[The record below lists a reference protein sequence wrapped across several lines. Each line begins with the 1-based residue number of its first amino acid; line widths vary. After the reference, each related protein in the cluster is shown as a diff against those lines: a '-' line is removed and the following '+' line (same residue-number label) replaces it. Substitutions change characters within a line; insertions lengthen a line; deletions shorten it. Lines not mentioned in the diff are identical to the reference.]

1 MARKTKSN
9 AVVVNS
15 DPFTPKFISES
26 ARDLRNRGTNSFQ
39 NPLSGLSGEIENINK
54 GVSPFSRDN
63 SGTLSAQQA
72 ILLCQK
78 AYWNVAIF
86 RNTIDIQTEFANSK
100 LHFRGKNKI
109 SVKFYE
115 EWYKK
120 INGWSLSER
129 FFREWFRSGNVFIY
143 KFLYNVTTPEINK
156 MSRAQAQKK
165 IPLRYT
171 ILNPADMR
179 AEGSATFVNF
189 NYYKLLNSYELAR
202 LRTPKTEDEKRF
214 MDSLPVNI
222 REQIKRGELPE
233 IPIDTEYLTAIFCGK
248 QDYEA
253 LSVPM
258 YYPVLFDIDLKLEF
272 KKMEKVI
279 ARTADYMILLITAG
293 DKDRDPNTNSR
304 ILAALQDLF
313 EMESVGRVLVSD
325 YSTKAEFILPDL
337 NKILGPDKYQVVNQ
351 DIANGLMN
359 IFWGDDKYANSMV
372 KIKVFLE
379 RLNSARQAFLNN
391 FLIPEME
398 MIANEL
404 GFTEIPEPVF
414 DQVDLKE
421 EIEYMKV
428 YTRLA
433 EIGMLTPEELFE
445 TLETHTLPLPE
456 NSIEAHN
463 KFKEL
468 KDKGLYEPI
477 IGGQKKEGATGQPAG
492 RPAGTKAPQ
501 TTKKVSPI
509 GASKFSLQKISENIR
524 LINDLSEAV
533 ELNYRKMNSIKRLS
547 SKQKDLCW
555 HVTESIIASKN
566 VNDWQSDIPDW
577 IKNPTIVPNEETL
590 EIATEH
596 NVSIFL
602 AGLLKE
608 SKI

>member
-1 MARKTKSN
+1 MARKPKADT
-9 AVVVNS
+9 VVVNS

-26 ARDLRNRGTNSFQ
+26 ARDLRNRGTNTFQ
-39 NPLSGLSGEIENINK
+39 SPLSGLSGEIENINK

-63 SGTLSAQQA
+63 TGTLSAQQA
-72 ILLCQK
+72 IVLCQK

-100 LHFRGKNKI
+100 LSFRGKNKRSI
-109 SVKFYE
+109 KFFN

-143 KFLYNVTTPEINK
+143 KFLYNITNPEVNK
-156 MSRAQAQKK
+156 MSRAEVAKK

-179 AEGSATFVNF
+179 AEGSATFINF
-189 NYYKLLNSYELAR
+189 NYYKMLNSYELAR
-202 LRTPKTEDEKRF
+202 LKVPKTEDEKRF
-214 MDSLPVNI
+214 MESLPISV
-222 REQIKRGELPE
+222 RDQIKRGELPE
-233 IPIDTEYLTAIFCGK
+233 IPIDTEYLTAVFCGK

-293 DKDRDPNTNSR
+293 DKDRDANTNSR

-325 YSTKAEFILPDL
+325 YSTKAEFVLPDL
-337 NKILGPDKYQVVNQ
+337 NKILGPEKYQVVNQ

-359 IFWGDDKYANSMV
+359 IFWGDEKYANSMI

-379 RLNSARQAFLNN
+379 RLSSARQAFLNN

-414 DQVDLKE
+414 DEVDLKE

-433 EIGMLTPEELFE
+433 EIGMLTPEELFQSF
-445 TLETHTLPLPE
+445 ETHSLPLSE
-456 NSIEAHN
+456 NSIEAQN

-477 IGGQKKEGATGQPAG
+477 IGGQKKDALGQPAG

-509 GASKFSLQKISENIR
+509 GASKFSLQKISDNIK
-524 LINDLSEAV
+524 LVNDLSEAV
-533 ELNYRKMNSIKRLS
+533 ESKYREINKIKRLS

-555 HVTESIIASKN
+555 SVTESIISSKN
-566 VNDWQSDIPDW
+566 SNEWQESIASFIENPIVSPD
-577 IKNPTIVPNEETL
+577 EQTL
-590 EIATEH
+590 NIAAEH
-596 NVSIFL
+596 NISLFL
-602 AGLLKE
+602 AGLLKQSE
-608 SKI
+608 I

>member
-1 MARKTKSN
+1 MARKPKAD

-26 ARDLRNRGTNSFQ
+26 ARDLRNRGTSTFQ
-39 NPLSGLSGEIENINK
+39 SPLSGLSGEIENINK

-72 ILLCQK
+72 IVLCQK

-100 LHFRGKNKI
+100 LSFRGKNKRSI
-109 SVKFYE
+109 KFFN

-143 KFLYNVTTPEINK
+143 KFLYNITNTEVNK
-156 MSRAQAQKK
+156 MSRAEVAKK

-189 NYYKLLNSYELAR
+189 NYYKMLNSYELAR
-202 LRTPKTEDEKRF
+202 LKVPKTEDEKRF
-214 MDSLPVNI
+214 MDSLPVKI
-222 REQIKRGELPE
+222 RDEIKRGQLPE
-233 IPIDTEYLTAIFCGK
+233 IPIDTEYLTAVFCGK

-293 DKDRDPNTNSR
+293 DKDRDANTNSR

-325 YSTKAEFILPDL
+325 YSTKAEFVLPDL
-337 NKILGPDKYQVVNQ
+337 NKILGPEKYQVVNQ

-359 IFWGDDKYANSMV
+359 IFWGDEKYANSMI

-379 RLNSARQAFLNN
+379 RLSSARQAFLNN

-398 MIANEL
+398 MIASEL

-414 DQVDLKE
+414 DEVDLKE

-433 EIGMLTPEELFE
+433 EIGMLTPEELFQSF
-445 TLETHTLPLPE
+445 ETHSLPLSE
-456 NSIEAHN
+456 NSIEAQN

-477 IGGQKKEGATGQPAG
+477 IGGQKKDALGQPAG

-509 GASKFSLQKISENIR
+509 GASKFSLQKISDNIK
-524 LINDLSEAV
+524 LVNDLSEAV
-533 ELNYRKMNSIKRLS
+533 ESKYRELNKIKRLS

-555 HVTESIIASKN
+555 SVTESIISSKN
-566 VNDWQSDIPDW
+566 SNEWQES
-577 IKNPTIVPNEETL
+577 
-590 EIATEH
+590 IATFIENPIVSPDEQTLNIAAEH
-596 NVSIFL
+596 NISLFL
-602 AGLLKE
+602 AGLLKQSE
-608 SKI
+608 I

>member
-1 MARKTKSN
+1 MARKPKAD

-26 ARDLRNRGTNSFQ
+26 ARDLRNRGTSTFQ
-39 NPLSGLSGEIENINK
+39 SPLSGLSGEIENINK

-72 ILLCQK
+72 IVLCHK

-100 LHFRGKNKI
+100 LSFRGKNKRSI
-109 SVKFYE
+109 KFFN

-143 KFLYNVTTPEINK
+143 KFLYNITNTEVNK
-156 MSRAQAQKK
+156 MSRAEVAKK

-189 NYYKLLNSYELAR
+189 NYYKMLNSYELAR
-202 LRTPKTEDEKRF
+202 LKVPKTEDEKRF
-214 MDSLPVNI
+214 MESLPVKI
-222 REQIKRGELPE
+222 RDEIKRGQLPE
-233 IPIDTEYLTAIFCGK
+233 IPIDTEYLTAVFCGK

-293 DKDRDPNTNSR
+293 DKDRDANTNSR

-325 YSTKAEFILPDL
+325 YSTKAEFVLPDL
-337 NKILGPDKYQVVNQ
+337 NKILGPEKYQVVNQ

-359 IFWGDDKYANSMV
+359 IFWGDEKYANSMI

-379 RLNSARQAFLNN
+379 RLSSARQAFLNN

-398 MIANEL
+398 MIASEL

-414 DQVDLKE
+414 DEVDLKE

-433 EIGMLTPEELFE
+433 EIGMLTPEELFDAF
-445 TLETHTLPLPE
+445 ETHSLPLSE
-456 NSIEAHN
+456 NSVEAQN

-468 KDKGLYEPI
+468 RDKGLYEPI
-477 IGGQKKEGATGQPAG
+477 IGGQKKDALGQPAG

-509 GASKFSLQKISENIR
+509 GASKFSLQKISDNIK
-524 LINDLSEAV
+524 LVNDLSEAV
-533 ELNYRKMNSIKRLS
+533 ESKYRELNKIKRLS

-555 HVTESIIASKN
+555 SVTESIISSKN
-566 VNDWQSDIPDW
+566 SNEWQES
-577 IKNPTIVPNEETL
+577 
-590 EIATEH
+590 IATFIENPIVSPDEQTLNIAAEH
-596 NVSIFL
+596 NISLFL
-602 AGLLKE
+602 AGLLKQSE
-608 SKI
+608 I

>member
-1 MARKTKSN
+1 MARKPKADT
-9 AVVVNS
+9 VVVNS

-26 ARDLRNRGTNSFQ
+26 ARDLRNRGTNTFQ
-39 NPLSGLSGEIENINK
+39 SPLSGLSGEIENINK

-63 SGTLSAQQA
+63 TGTLSAQQA
-72 ILLCQK
+72 IVLCQK

-100 LHFRGKNKI
+100 LSFRGKNKRSI
-109 SVKFYE
+109 KFFN

-143 KFLYNVTTPEINK
+143 KFLYNITNPEVNK
-156 MSRAQAQKK
+156 MSRAEVAKK

-179 AEGSATFVNF
+179 AEGSATFINF
-189 NYYKLLNSYELAR
+189 NYYKMLNSYELAR
-202 LRTPKTEDEKRF
+202 LKVPKTEDEKRF
-214 MDSLPVNI
+214 MESLPVSV

-233 IPIDTEYLTAIFCGK
+233 IPIDTEYLTAVFCGK

-293 DKDRDPNTNSR
+293 DKDRDANTNSR
-304 ILAALQDLF
+304 ILSALQDLF

-325 YSTKAEFILPDL
+325 YSTKAEFVLPDL

-359 IFWGDDKYANSMV
+359 IFWGDEKYANSMT

-379 RLNSARQAFLNN
+379 RLSSARQAFLNN

-398 MIANEL
+398 MIASEL

-414 DQVDLKE
+414 DEVDLKE

-445 TLETHTLPLPE
+445 TFETHSLPLSE
-456 NSIEAHN
+456 NSIEAQN

-468 KDKGLYEPI
+468 KEKGLYEPI
-477 IGGQKKEGATGQPAG
+477 IGGQKKDALGQPAG

-509 GASKFSLQKISENIR
+509 GASKFSLQKISDNIK
-524 LINDLSEAV
+524 LVNDLSEAV
-533 ELNYRKMNSIKRLS
+533 ESKYREINKIKRLS

-555 HVTESIIASKN
+555 SVTESIISSKN
-566 VNDWQSDIPDW
+566 FNEWQES
-577 IKNPTIVPNEETL
+577 
-590 EIATEH
+590 IATFIENPIVTPDEQTLNIAAEH
-596 NVSIFL
+596 NISLFL
-602 AGLLKE
+602 AGLLKQSE
-608 SKI
+608 I

>member
-1 MARKTKSN
+1 MARKPKADT
-9 AVVVNS
+9 VVVNS

-26 ARDLRNRGTNSFQ
+26 ARDLRNRGTNTFQ
-39 NPLSGLSGEIENINK
+39 SPLSGLSGEIENINK

-63 SGTLSAQQA
+63 TGTLSAQQA
-72 ILLCQK
+72 IVLCQK

-100 LHFRGKNKI
+100 LSFRGKNKRSI
-109 SVKFYE
+109 KFFN

-129 FFREWFRSGNVFIY
+129 FFREWFRSGNVFVY
-143 KFLYNVTTPEINK
+143 KFLYNVTNTEVNK
-156 MSRAQAQKK
+156 MSRAEVSKK

-189 NYYKLLNSYELAR
+189 NYYKMLNSYELAR
-202 LRTPKTEDEKRF
+202 LKVPKTEDEKRF
-214 MDSLPVNI
+214 MESLPVSV

-233 IPIDTEYLTAIFCGK
+233 IPINTEYLTAVFCGK

-293 DKDRDPNTNSR
+293 DKDRDANTNSR
-304 ILAALQDLF
+304 ILLALQDLF

-325 YSTKAEFILPDL
+325 YSTKADFVLPDL
-337 NKILGPDKYQVVNQ
+337 NKILGPEKYQVVNQ

-359 IFWGDDKYANSMV
+359 IFWGDEKYANSMT

-379 RLNSARQAFLNN
+379 RLSSARQAFLNN

-414 DQVDLKE
+414 DEVDLKE

-445 TLETHTLPLPE
+445 TFETHSLPLSD
-456 NSIEAHN
+456 NSIEAQK
-463 KFKEL
+463 KFKDL
-468 KDKGLYEPI
+468 KSEGLYEPI
-477 IGGQKKEGATGQPAG
+477 IGGQKKDGLGQPAG

-509 GASKFSLQKISENIR
+509 GASKFSLQKISENIK
-524 LINDLSEAV
+524 LVNDLSEAV
-533 ELNYRKMNSIKRLS
+533 ESKYREINKIKRLS

-555 HVTESIIASKN
+555 SVTESIISSKN
-566 VNDWQSDIPDW
+566 SNEWEESIASFIENPIVNPDE
-577 IKNPTIVPNEETL
+577 KTL
-590 EIATEH
+590 NIAAEH
-596 NVSIFL
+596 NISLFL
-602 AGLLKE
+602 AGLLKQSE
-608 SKI
+608 I

>member
-1 MARKTKSN
+1 MARKPKAD

-26 ARDLRNRGTNSFQ
+26 ARDLRNRGTSTFQ
-39 NPLSGLSGEIENINK
+39 SPLSGLSGEIENINK

-72 ILLCQK
+72 IVLCQK

-100 LHFRGKNKI
+100 LSFRGKNKRSI
-109 SVKFYE
+109 KFFN

-143 KFLYNVTTPEINK
+143 KFLYNITNTEVNK
-156 MSRAQAQKK
+156 MSRAEVAKK

-189 NYYKLLNSYELAR
+189 NYYKMLNSYELAR
-202 LRTPKTEDEKRF
+202 LKVPKTEDEKRF
-214 MDSLPVNI
+214 MESLPVKI
-222 REQIKRGELPE
+222 RDEIKRGQLPE
-233 IPIDTEYLTAIFCGK
+233 IPIDTEYLTAVFCGK

-293 DKDRDPNTNSR
+293 DKDRDANTNSR

-325 YSTKAEFILPDL
+325 YSTKAEFVLPDL
-337 NKILGPDKYQVVNQ
+337 NKILGPEKYQVVNQ

-359 IFWGDDKYANSMV
+359 IFWGDEKYANSMI

-379 RLNSARQAFLNN
+379 RLSSARQAFLNN

-398 MIANEL
+398 MIASEL

-414 DQVDLKE
+414 DEVDLKE

-433 EIGMLTPEELFE
+433 EIGMLTPEELFDAF
-445 TLETHTLPLPE
+445 ETHSLPLSE
-456 NSIEAHN
+456 NSVEAQN

-468 KDKGLYEPI
+468 RDKGLYEPI
-477 IGGQKKEGATGQPAG
+477 IGGQKKDALGQPAG

-509 GASKFSLQKISENIR
+509 GASKFSLQKISDNIK
-524 LINDLSEAV
+524 LVNDLSEAV
-533 ELNYRKMNSIKRLS
+533 ESKYRELNKIKRLS

-555 HVTESIIASKN
+555 SVTESIISSKN
-566 VNDWQSDIPDW
+566 SNEWQES
-577 IKNPTIVPNEETL
+577 
-590 EIATEH
+590 IATFIENPIVSPDEQTLNIAAEH
-596 NVSIFL
+596 NISLFL
-602 AGLLKE
+602 AGLLKQSE
-608 SKI
+608 I

>member
-1 MARKTKSN
+1 MARKPKAD

-26 ARDLRNRGTNSFQ
+26 ARDLRNRGTSTFQ
-39 NPLSGLSGEIENINK
+39 SPLSGLSGEIENINK

-72 ILLCQK
+72 IVLCQK

-100 LHFRGKNKI
+100 LSFRGKNKRSI
-109 SVKFYE
+109 KFFN

-143 KFLYNVTTPEINK
+143 KFLYNITNIEVNK
-156 MSRAQAQKK
+156 MSRAEVAKK

-189 NYYKLLNSYELAR
+189 NYYKMLNSYELAR
-202 LRTPKTEDEKRF
+202 LKVPKTEDEKRF
-214 MDSLPVNI
+214 MESLPVKI
-222 REQIKRGELPE
+222 RDEIKRGQLPE
-233 IPIDTEYLTAIFCGK
+233 IPIDTEYLTAVFCGK

-293 DKDRDPNTNSR
+293 DKDRDANTNSR

-325 YSTKAEFILPDL
+325 YSTKAEFVLPDL
-337 NKILGPDKYQVVNQ
+337 NKILGPEKYQVVNQ

-359 IFWGDDKYANSMV
+359 IFWGDEKYANSMI

-379 RLNSARQAFLNN
+379 RLSSARQAFLNN

-398 MIANEL
+398 MIASEL

-414 DQVDLKE
+414 DEVDLKE

-433 EIGMLTPEELFE
+433 EIGMLTPEELFDAF
-445 TLETHTLPLPE
+445 ETHSLPLSE
-456 NSIEAHN
+456 NSVEAQN

-468 KDKGLYEPI
+468 RDKGLYEPI
-477 IGGQKKEGATGQPAG
+477 IGGQKKEGAGQPVG

-509 GASKFSLQKISENIR
+509 GASKFSLQKISDNIK
-524 LINDLSEAV
+524 LVNDLSEAV
-533 ELNYRKMNSIKRLS
+533 ESKYRELNKIKRLS

-555 HVTESIIASKN
+555 SVTESIISSKN
-566 VNDWQSDIPDW
+566 SNEWQES
-577 IKNPTIVPNEETL
+577 
-590 EIATEH
+590 IATFIENPIVNPDEKTLNIAAEH
-596 NVSIFL
+596 NVSLFL
-602 AGLLKE
+602 AGLLKQSE
-608 SKI
+608 I

>member
-1 MARKTKSN
+1 MARKPKADS
-9 AVVVNS
+9 VVVNS

-63 SGTLSAQQA
+63 TGTLSAQQA
-72 ILLCQK
+72 IVLCQK

-100 LHFRGKNKI
+100 LSFRGKNKRSI
-109 SVKFYE
+109 KFFN

-143 KFLYNVTTPEINK
+143 KFLYNITNIEVNK
-156 MSRAQAQKK
+156 MSRAEVTKK

-189 NYYKLLNSYELAR
+189 NYYKMLNSYELAR
-202 LRTPKTEDEKRF
+202 LKVPKTEDEKRF
-214 MDSLPVNI
+214 MDSLPVKI
-222 REQIKRGELPE
+222 RDEIKRGQLPE
-233 IPIDTEYLTAIFCGK
+233 IPIDTEYLTAVFCGK

-293 DKDRDPNTNSR
+293 DKDRDANTNSR
-304 ILAALQDLF
+304 ILSALQDLF

-325 YSTKAEFILPDL
+325 YSTKAEFVLPDL
-337 NKILGPDKYQVVNQ
+337 NKILGPEKYQVVNQ

-359 IFWGDDKYANSMV
+359 IFWGDEKYANSMI

-379 RLNSARQAFLNN
+379 RLSSARQAFLNN

-414 DQVDLKE
+414 DEVDLKE

-433 EIGMLTPEELFE
+433 EIGMLTPEELFDAF
-445 TLETHTLPLPE
+445 ETHSLPLSE
-456 NSIEAHN
+456 NSVEAQN

-477 IGGQKKEGATGQPAG
+477 IGGQKKEGLGQSVG

-509 GASKFSLQKISENIR
+509 GASKFSLQKISDNIK
-524 LINDLSEAV
+524 LVNDLSEAV
-533 ELNYRKMNSIKRLS
+533 ESKYREINSIKRLS

-555 HVTESIIASKN
+555 SVTESIISSKN
-566 VNDWQSDIPDW
+566 SNEWQES
-577 IKNPTIVPNEETL
+577 
-590 EIATEH
+590 IATFIENPIVSPDEKTLNIAAEH
-596 NVSIFL
+596 NISLFL
-602 AGLLKE
+602 AGLLKHSE
-608 SKI
+608 I

>member
-1 MARKTKSN
+1 
-9 AVVVNS
+9 
-15 DPFTPKFISES
+15 
-26 ARDLRNRGTNSFQ
+26 
-39 NPLSGLSGEIENINK
+39 
-54 GVSPFSRDN
+54 VSPFSRDN
-63 SGTLSAQQA
+63 TGTLSAQQA
-72 ILLCQK
+72 IVLCQK

-100 LHFRGKNKI
+100 LSFRGKNKRSI
-109 SVKFYE
+109 KFFN

-143 KFLYNVTTPEINK
+143 KFLYNITNIEVNK
-156 MSRAQAQKK
+156 MSRAEVAKK

-189 NYYKLLNSYELAR
+189 NYYKMLNSYELAR
-202 LRTPKTEDEKRF
+202 LKVPKTEDEKRF
-214 MDSLPVNI
+214 MDSLPVKI
-222 REQIKRGELPE
+222 RDEIKRGQLPE
-233 IPIDTEYLTAIFCGK
+233 IPIDTEYLTAVFCGK

-293 DKDRDPNTNSR
+293 DKDRDANTNSR
-304 ILAALQDLF
+304 ILSALQDLF

-325 YSTKAEFILPDL
+325 YSTKAEFVLPDL
-337 NKILGPDKYQVVNQ
+337 NKILGPEKYQVVNQ

-359 IFWGDDKYANSMV
+359 IFWGDEKYANSMI

-379 RLNSARQAFLNN
+379 RLSSARQAFLNN

-414 DQVDLKE
+414 DEVDLKE

-433 EIGMLTPEELFE
+433 EIGMLTPEELFDAF
-445 TLETHTLPLPE
+445 ETHSLPLSE
-456 NSIEAHN
+456 NSVEAQN

-468 KDKGLYEPI
+468 RDKGLYEPI
-477 IGGQKKEGATGQPAG
+477 IGGQKKEGLGQSVG

-509 GASKFSLQKISENIR
+509 GASKFSLQKISDNIK
-524 LINDLSEAV
+524 LVNDLSEAV
-533 ELNYRKMNSIKRLS
+533 ESKYREINSIKRLS

-555 HVTESIIASKN
+555 SVTESIISSKN
-566 VNDWQSDIPDW
+566 SNEWQES
-577 IKNPTIVPNEETL
+577 
-590 EIATEH
+590 IATFIENPIVNPDEKTLNIAAEH
-596 NVSIFL
+596 NISLFL
-602 AGLLKE
+602 AGLLKQSE
-608 SKI
+608 I

>member
-1 MARKTKSN
+1 MARKPKAD

-26 ARDLRNRGTNSFQ
+26 ARDLRNRGTSTFQ
-39 NPLSGLSGEIENINK
+39 SPLSGLSGEIENINK

-72 ILLCQK
+72 IVLCQK

-100 LHFRGKNKI
+100 LSFRGKNKRSI
-109 SVKFYE
+109 KFFN

-143 KFLYNVTTPEINK
+143 KFLYNITNIEVNK
-156 MSRAQAQKK
+156 MSRAEVAKK

-189 NYYKLLNSYELAR
+189 NYYKMLNSYELAR
-202 LRTPKTEDEKRF
+202 LKVPKTEDEKRF
-214 MDSLPVNI
+214 MDSLPVKI
-222 REQIKRGELPE
+222 RDEIKRGQLPE
-233 IPIDTEYLTAIFCGK
+233 IPIDTEYLTAVFCGK

-293 DKDRDPNTNSR
+293 DKDRDANTNSR
-304 ILAALQDLF
+304 ILSALQDLF

-325 YSTKAEFILPDL
+325 YSTKAEFVLPDL
-337 NKILGPDKYQVVNQ
+337 NKILGPEKYQVVNQ

-359 IFWGDDKYANSMV
+359 IFWGDEKYANSMI

-379 RLNSARQAFLNN
+379 RLSSARQAFLNN

-398 MIANEL
+398 MIASEL

-414 DQVDLKE
+414 DEVDLKE

-433 EIGMLTPEELFE
+433 EIGMLTPEELFQSF
-445 TLETHTLPLPE
+445 ETHSLPLSE
-456 NSIEAHN
+456 NSIEAQN

-477 IGGQKKEGATGQPAG
+477 IGGQKKDGLGQPAG

-509 GASKFSLQKISENIR
+509 GASKFSLQKISDNIK
-524 LINDLSEAV
+524 LVNDLSEAV
-533 ELNYRKMNSIKRLS
+533 ESKYRELNKIKRLS

-555 HVTESIIASKN
+555 SVTESIISSKN
-566 VNDWQSDIPDW
+566 SNEWQES
-577 IKNPTIVPNEETL
+577 
-590 EIATEH
+590 IATFIENPIVSPDEKTLNIAAEH
-596 NVSIFL
+596 NISLFL
-602 AGLLKE
+602 AGLLKQSE
-608 SKI
+608 I

>member
-1 MARKTKSN
+1 MARKPKADT
-9 AVVVNS
+9 VVVNS

-26 ARDLRNRGTNSFQ
+26 ARDLRNRGTNTFQ
-39 NPLSGLSGEIENINK
+39 SPLSGLSGEIENINK

-63 SGTLSAQQA
+63 TGTLSAQQA
-72 ILLCQK
+72 IVLCQK

-100 LHFRGKNKI
+100 LSFRGKNKRSI
-109 SVKFYE
+109 KFFN

-143 KFLYNVTTPEINK
+143 KFLYNITNTEVNK
-156 MSRAQAQKK
+156 MSRAEVAKK

-179 AEGSATFVNF
+179 AEGSATFINF
-189 NYYKLLNSYELAR
+189 NYYKMLNSYELAR
-202 LRTPKTEDEKRF
+202 LKVPKTEDEKRF
-214 MDSLPVNI
+214 MQSLPASV
-222 REQIKRGELPE
+222 RDQIKRGELPE
-233 IPIDTEYLTAIFCGK
+233 IPIDTEYLTAVFCGK

-293 DKDRDPNTNSR
+293 DKDRDANTNSR
-304 ILAALQDLF
+304 ILSALQDLF

-325 YSTKAEFILPDL
+325 FSTKAEFVLPDL
-337 NKILGPDKYQVVNQ
+337 NKILGPEKYQVVNQ

-359 IFWGDDKYANSMV
+359 IFWGDEKYANSMI

-379 RLNSARQAFLNN
+379 RLSSARQAFLNN

-414 DQVDLKE
+414 DEVDLKE

-445 TLETHTLPLPE
+445 SFETHSLPLSE
-456 NSIEAHN
+456 NSIEAQK
-463 KFKEL
+463 KFKDL
-468 KDKGLYEPI
+468 KSEGLYEPI
-477 IGGQKKEGATGQPAG
+477 IGGQKKDGLGQPAG

-509 GASKFSLQKISENIR
+509 GASKFSLQKISDNIK
-524 LINDLSEAV
+524 LVNDLSEAV
-533 ELNYRKMNSIKRLS
+533 ESKYRELNSIKRLS
-547 SKQKDLCW
+547 AKQKDLCW
-555 HVTESIIASKN
+555 SVTESIISSKN
-566 VNDWQSDIPDW
+566 SNEWQESIAAFIENPMVTPD
-577 IKNPTIVPNEETL
+577 EQTL
-590 EIATEH
+590 NIAAEH
-596 NVSIFL
+596 NISLFL
-602 AGLLKE
+602 AGLLKQSE
-608 SKI
+608 I

>member
-1 MARKTKSN
+1 MARKPKADT
-9 AVVVNS
+9 VVVNS

-26 ARDLRNRGTNSFQ
+26 ARDLRNRGTNTFQ
-39 NPLSGLSGEIENINK
+39 SPLSGLSGEIENINK

-63 SGTLSAQQA
+63 TGTLSAQQA
-72 ILLCQK
+72 IVLCQK

-100 LHFRGKNKI
+100 LSFRGKNKRSI
-109 SVKFYE
+109 KFFN

-143 KFLYNVTTPEINK
+143 KFLYNITNPEVNK
-156 MSRAQAQKK
+156 MSRAEVAKK

-179 AEGSATFVNF
+179 AEGSATFINF
-189 NYYKLLNSYELAR
+189 NYYKMLNSYELAR
-202 LRTPKTEDEKRF
+202 LKVPKTEDEKRF
-214 MDSLPVNI
+214 MESLPVSV

-233 IPIDTEYLTAIFCGK
+233 IPIDTEYLTAVFCGK

-293 DKDRDPNTNSR
+293 DKDRDANTNSR
-304 ILAALQDLF
+304 ILSALQDLF

-325 YSTKAEFILPDL
+325 YSTKAEFVLPDL

-359 IFWGDDKYANSMV
+359 IFWGDEKYANSMT

-379 RLNSARQAFLNN
+379 RLSSARQAFLNN

-398 MIANEL
+398 MIASEL

-414 DQVDLKE
+414 DEVDLKE

-445 TLETHTLPLPE
+445 TFETHSLPLSE
-456 NSIEAHN
+456 NSIEAQN

-468 KDKGLYEPI
+468 KEKGLYEPI
-477 IGGQKKEGATGQPAG
+477 IGGQKKDALGQPAG

-509 GASKFSLQKISENIR
+509 GASKFSLQKISDNIK
-524 LINDLSEAV
+524 LVNDLSESV
-533 ELNYRKMNSIKRLS
+533 ESKYRELNKIKRLS

-555 HVTESIIASKN
+555 SVTESIISSKN
-566 VNDWQSDIPDW
+566 SNEWQES
-577 IKNPTIVPNEETL
+577 
-590 EIATEH
+590 IATFIENPIVSPDEQTLNIAAEH
-596 NVSIFL
+596 NISLFL
-602 AGLLKE
+602 AGLLKQ

>member
-1 MARKTKSN
+1 MARKSKTA

-15 DPFTPKFISES
+15 DPFTPKFISDS
-26 ARDLRNRGTNSFQ
+26 ARDLRNRGTNTFE

-63 SGTLSAQQA
+63 TGTLSAQQA
-72 ILLCQK
+72 IVLCQK

-100 LHFRGKNKI
+100 LSFRGKNKRSI
-109 SVKFYE
+109 KFFN

-143 KFLYNVTTPEINK
+143 KFLYNITNTEVNK
-156 MSRAQAQKK
+156 MSRAEVTKK

-189 NYYKLLNSYELAR
+189 NYYKMLNSYELAR
-202 LRTPKTEDEKRF
+202 LKVPKTEDEKRF
-214 MDSLPVNI
+214 MDSLPVKI
-222 REQIKRGELPE
+222 RDEIKKGQLPE
-233 IPIDTEYLTAIFCGK
+233 IPIDTEYLTAVFCGK

-293 DKDRDPNTNSR
+293 DKDRDANTNSR

-325 YSTKAEFILPDL
+325 YSTKAEFVLPDL
-337 NKILGPDKYQVVNQ
+337 NKILGPEKYQVVNQ

-359 IFWGDDKYANSMV
+359 IFWGDEKYANSMI

-379 RLNSARQAFLNN
+379 RLSSARQAFLNN

-398 MIANEL
+398 MIASEL

-414 DQVDLKE
+414 DEVDLKE

-433 EIGMLTPEELFE
+433 EIGMLTPEELFDAF
-445 TLETHTLPLPE
+445 ETHSLPLSE
-456 NSIEAHN
+456 NSVEAQN

-468 KDKGLYEPI
+468 RDKGLYEPI
-477 IGGQKKEGATGQPAG
+477 IGGQKKEGAGQPVG

-509 GASKFSLQKISENIR
+509 GASKFSLQKISDNIK
-524 LINDLSEAV
+524 LVNDLSEAV
-533 ELNYRKMNSIKRLS
+533 ESKYRELNKIKRLS

-555 HVTESIIASKN
+555 SVTESIISSKN
-566 VNDWQSDIPDW
+566 SNEWQES
-577 IKNPTIVPNEETL
+577 
-590 EIATEH
+590 IATFIENPIVSPDEQTLNIAAEH
-596 NVSIFL
+596 NISLFL
-602 AGLLKE
+602 AGLLKQSE
-608 SKI
+608 I

>member
-1 MARKTKSN
+1 MARKPKADT
-9 AVVVNS
+9 VVVNS

-26 ARDLRNRGTNSFQ
+26 ARDLRNRGTNTFQ
-39 NPLSGLSGEIENINK
+39 SPLSGLSGEIENINK

-63 SGTLSAQQA
+63 TGTLSAQQA
-72 ILLCQK
+72 IVLCQK

-100 LHFRGKNKI
+100 LSFRGKNKRSI
-109 SVKFYE
+109 KFFN

-143 KFLYNVTTPEINK
+143 KFLYNITNPEVNK
-156 MSRAQAQKK
+156 MSRAEVAKK

-179 AEGSATFVNF
+179 AEGSATFINF
-189 NYYKLLNSYELAR
+189 NYYKMLNSYELAR
-202 LRTPKTEDEKRF
+202 LKVPKTEDEKRF
-214 MDSLPVNI
+214 MESLPVSV

-233 IPIDTEYLTAIFCGK
+233 IPIDTEYLTAVFCGK

-293 DKDRDPNTNSR
+293 DKDRDANTNSR
-304 ILAALQDLF
+304 ILSALQDLF

-325 YSTKAEFILPDL
+325 YSTKAEFVLPDL

-359 IFWGDDKYANSMV
+359 IFWGDEKYANSMT

-379 RLNSARQAFLNN
+379 RLSSARQAFLNN

-398 MIANEL
+398 MIASEL

-414 DQVDLKE
+414 DEVDLKE

-445 TLETHTLPLPE
+445 TFETHSLPLSE
-456 NSIEAHN
+456 NSIEAQN

-468 KDKGLYEPI
+468 KEKGLYEPI
-477 IGGQKKEGATGQPAG
+477 IGGQKKDALGQPAG

-509 GASKFSLQKISENIR
+509 GASKFSLQKISDNIK
-524 LINDLSEAV
+524 LVNDLSEAV
-533 ELNYRKMNSIKRLS
+533 ESKYREINKIKRLS

-555 HVTESIIASKN
+555 SVTESIISSKN
-566 VNDWQSDIPDW
+566 SNEWQES
-577 IKNPTIVPNEETL
+577 
-590 EIATEH
+590 IATFIENPIVTPDEQTLNIAAEH
-596 NVSIFL
+596 NISLFL
-602 AGLLKE
+602 AGLLKQSE
-608 SKI
+608 I

>member
-1 MARKTKSN
+1 MARKPKADTI
-9 AVVVNS
+9 VVNS

-26 ARDLRNRGTNSFQ
+26 ARDLRNRGTSTFQ
-39 NPLSGLSGEIENINK
+39 SPLSGLSGEIENINK

-72 ILLCQK
+72 IVLCQK

-100 LHFRGKNKI
+100 LSFRGKNKRSI
-109 SVKFYE
+109 KFFN

-143 KFLYNVTTPEINK
+143 KFLYNITNPEVNK
-156 MSRAQAQKK
+156 MSRAEVAKK

-189 NYYKLLNSYELAR
+189 NYYKMLNSYELAR
-202 LRTPKTEDEKRF
+202 LKVPKTEDEKRF
-214 MDSLPVNI
+214 MESLPVTV
-222 REQIKRGELPE
+222 RDQIKRGELPE
-233 IPIDTEYLTAIFCGK
+233 IPIDTEYLTAVFCGK

-293 DKDRDPNTNSR
+293 DKDRDANTNSR
-304 ILAALQDLF
+304 ILSALQDLF

-325 YSTKAEFILPDL
+325 YSTKAEFVLPDL
-337 NKILGPDKYQVVNQ
+337 NKILGPEKYQVVNQ

-359 IFWGDDKYANSMV
+359 IFWGDEKYANSMI

-379 RLNSARQAFLNN
+379 RLSSARQAFLNN

-398 MIANEL
+398 MIASEL

-414 DQVDLKE
+414 DEVDLKE

-433 EIGMLTPEELFE
+433 EIGMLTPEELFQSF
-445 TLETHTLPLPE
+445 ETHSLPLSE
-456 NSIEAHN
+456 NSIEAQN

-477 IGGQKKEGATGQPAG
+477 IGGQKKDGLGQPAG

-509 GASKFSLQKISENIR
+509 GASKFSLQKISDNIK
-524 LINDLSEAV
+524 LVNDLSEAV
-533 ELNYRKMNSIKRLS
+533 ESKYRELNKIKRLS

-555 HVTESIIASKN
+555 NVTESIISSKN
-566 VNDWQSDIPDW
+566 SNEWQESIASFIENPIVSPD
-577 IKNPTIVPNEETL
+577 EQTL
-590 EIATEH
+590 NIAAEH
-596 NVSIFL
+596 NISLFL
-602 AGLLKE
+602 AGLLKQSE
-608 SKI
+608 I

>member
-1 MARKTKSN
+1 MARKPKADT
-9 AVVVNS
+9 VVVNS

-26 ARDLRNRGTNSFQ
+26 ARDLRNRGTNTFQ
-39 NPLSGLSGEIENINK
+39 SPLSGLSGEIENINK

-63 SGTLSAQQA
+63 TGTLSAQQA
-72 ILLCQK
+72 IVLCQK

-100 LHFRGKNKI
+100 LSFRGKNKRSI
-109 SVKFYE
+109 KFFN

-143 KFLYNVTTPEINK
+143 KFLYNITNPEVNK
-156 MSRAQAQKK
+156 MSRAEVAKK

-179 AEGSATFVNF
+179 AEGSATFINF
-189 NYYKLLNSYELAR
+189 NYYKMLNSYELAR
-202 LRTPKTEDEKRF
+202 LKVPKTEDEKRF
-214 MDSLPVNI
+214 MESLPVSV

-233 IPIDTEYLTAIFCGK
+233 IPIDTEYLTAVFCGK

-293 DKDRDPNTNSR
+293 DKDRDANTNSR
-304 ILAALQDLF
+304 ILSALQDLF

-325 YSTKAEFILPDL
+325 YSTKAEFVLPDL

-359 IFWGDDKYANSMV
+359 IFWGDEKYANSMT

-379 RLNSARQAFLNN
+379 RLSSARQAFLNN

-398 MIANEL
+398 MIASEL

-414 DQVDLKE
+414 DEVDLKE

-445 TLETHTLPLPE
+445 TFETHSLPLSE
-456 NSIEAHN
+456 NSIEAQN

-468 KDKGLYEPI
+468 KEKGLYEPI
-477 IGGQKKEGATGQPAG
+477 IGGQKKDALGQPAG

-509 GASKFSLQKISENIR
+509 GASKFSLQKISDNIK
-524 LINDLSEAV
+524 LVNDLSEAV
-533 ELNYRKMNSIKRLS
+533 ESKYREINKIKRLS

-555 HVTESIIASKN
+555 SVTESIISSKN
-566 VNDWQSDIPDW
+566 SNEWQESIAAFIENPIVNPDE
-577 IKNPTIVPNEETL
+577 KTL
-590 EIATEH
+590 NIAAEH
-596 NVSIFL
+596 NVSLFL
-602 AGLLKE
+602 AGLLKQSE
-608 SKI
+608 I

>member
-1 MARKTKSN
+1 MARKPKAD

-26 ARDLRNRGTNSFQ
+26 ARDLRNRGTSTFQ
-39 NPLSGLSGEIENINK
+39 SPLSGLSGEIENINK

-72 ILLCQK
+72 IVLCQK

-100 LHFRGKNKI
+100 LSFRGKNKRSI
-109 SVKFYE
+109 KFFN

-143 KFLYNVTTPEINK
+143 KFLYNITNIEVNK
-156 MSRAQAQKK
+156 MSRAEVAKK

-189 NYYKLLNSYELAR
+189 NYYKMLNSYELAR
-202 LRTPKTEDEKRF
+202 LKVPKTEDEKRF
-214 MDSLPVNI
+214 MDSLPVKI
-222 REQIKRGELPE
+222 RDEIKRGQLPE
-233 IPIDTEYLTAIFCGK
+233 IPIDTEYLTAVFCGK

-293 DKDRDPNTNSR
+293 DKDRDANTNSR

-325 YSTKAEFILPDL
+325 YSTKAEFVLPDL
-337 NKILGPDKYQVVNQ
+337 NKILGPEKYQVVNQ

-359 IFWGDDKYANSMV
+359 IFWGDEKYANSMI

-379 RLNSARQAFLNN
+379 RLSSARQAFLNN

-398 MIANEL
+398 MIASEL

-414 DQVDLKE
+414 DEVDLKE

-433 EIGMLTPEELFE
+433 EIGMLTPEELFQSF
-445 TLETHTLPLPE
+445 ETHSLPLSE
-456 NSIEAHN
+456 NSIEAQN

-468 KDKGLYEPI
+468 KEKGLYEPI
-477 IGGQKKEGATGQPAG
+477 IGGQKKDALGQPAG

-509 GASKFSLQKISENIR
+509 GASKFSLQKISDNIK
-524 LINDLSEAV
+524 LVNDLSEAV
-533 ELNYRKMNSIKRLS
+533 ESKYRELNKIKRLS

-555 HVTESIIASKN
+555 SVTESIISSKN
-566 VNDWQSDIPDW
+566 SNEWQES
-577 IKNPTIVPNEETL
+577 
-590 EIATEH
+590 IATFIENPIVSPDEQTLNIAAEH
-596 NVSIFL
+596 NISLFL
-602 AGLLKE
+602 AGLLKQSE
-608 SKI
+608 I

>member
-1 MARKTKSN
+1 MARKPKADT
-9 AVVVNS
+9 VVVNS
-15 DPFTPKFISES
+15 DTFTPKFISES
-26 ARDLRNRGTNSFQ
+26 ARDLRNRGTNTFQ
-39 NPLSGLSGEIENINK
+39 SPLSGLSGEIENINK

-63 SGTLSAQQA
+63 TGTLSAQQA
-72 ILLCQK
+72 IVLCQK

-100 LHFRGKNKI
+100 LSFRGKNKRSI
-109 SVKFYE
+109 KFFN

-143 KFLYNVTTPEINK
+143 KFLYNITNPEVNK
-156 MSRAQAQKK
+156 MSRAEVAKK

-179 AEGSATFVNF
+179 AEGSATFINF
-189 NYYKLLNSYELAR
+189 NYYKMLNSYELAR
-202 LRTPKTEDEKRF
+202 LKVPKTEDEKRF
-214 MDSLPVNI
+214 MESLPVSV

-233 IPIDTEYLTAIFCGK
+233 IPIDTEYLTAVFCGK

-293 DKDRDPNTNSR
+293 DKDRDANTNSR
-304 ILAALQDLF
+304 ILSALQDLF

-325 YSTKAEFILPDL
+325 YSTKAEFVLPDL

-359 IFWGDDKYANSMV
+359 IFWGDEKYANSMT

-379 RLNSARQAFLNN
+379 RLSSARQAFLNN

-398 MIANEL
+398 MIASEL

-414 DQVDLKE
+414 DEVDLKE

-445 TLETHTLPLPE
+445 TFETHSLPLSE
-456 NSIEAHN
+456 NSIEAQN

-468 KDKGLYEPI
+468 KEKGLYEPI
-477 IGGQKKEGATGQPAG
+477 IGGQKKDALGQPAG

-509 GASKFSLQKISENIR
+509 GASKFSLQKISDNIK
-524 LINDLSEAV
+524 LVNDLSEAV
-533 ELNYRKMNSIKRLS
+533 ESKYREINKIKRLS

-555 HVTESIIASKN
+555 SVTESIISSKN
-566 VNDWQSDIPDW
+566 SNEWQES
-577 IKNPTIVPNEETL
+577 
-590 EIATEH
+590 IATFIENPIVTPDEQTLNIAAEH
-596 NVSIFL
+596 NISLFL
-602 AGLLKE
+602 AGLLKQSE
-608 SKI
+608 I

>member
-1 MARKTKSN
+1 MARKSKADT
-9 AVVVNS
+9 VVVNS

-63 SGTLSAQQA
+63 TGTLSAQQA
-72 ILLCQK
+72 IVLCQK

-100 LHFRGKNKI
+100 LSFRGKNKRSI
-109 SVKFYE
+109 KFFN

-143 KFLYNVTTPEINK
+143 KFLYNITNIEVNK
-156 MSRAQAQKK
+156 MSRAEVAKK

-189 NYYKLLNSYELAR
+189 NYYKMLNSYELAR
-202 LRTPKTEDEKRF
+202 LKVPKTEDEKRF
-214 MDSLPVNI
+214 MDSLPVKI
-222 REQIKRGELPE
+222 RDEIKRGQLPE
-233 IPIDTEYLTAIFCGK
+233 IPIDTEYLTAVFCGK

-293 DKDRDPNTNSR
+293 DKDRDANTNSR

-325 YSTKAEFILPDL
+325 YSTKAEFVLPDL
-337 NKILGPDKYQVVNQ
+337 NKILGPEKYQVVNQ

-359 IFWGDDKYANSMV
+359 IFWGDEKYANSMI

-379 RLNSARQAFLNN
+379 RLSSARQAFLNN

-414 DQVDLKE
+414 DEVDLKE

-433 EIGMLTPEELFE
+433 EIGMLTPEELFQSF
-445 TLETHTLPLPE
+445 ETHSLPLSE
-456 NSIEAHN
+456 NSIEAQN

-477 IGGQKKEGATGQPAG
+477 IGGQKKDALGQPAG

-509 GASKFSLQKISENIR
+509 GASKFSLQKISDNIK
-524 LINDLSEAV
+524 LVNDLSEAV
-533 ELNYRKMNSIKRLS
+533 ESKYRELNKIKRLS

-555 HVTESIIASKN
+555 GVTESIISSKN
-566 VNDWQSDIPDW
+566 SNEWQES
-577 IKNPTIVPNEETL
+577 
-590 EIATEH
+590 IATFIENPIVRPDEQTLNIAAEH
-596 NVSIFL
+596 NISLFL
-602 AGLLKE
+602 AGLLKQSE
-608 SKI
+608 I

>member
-1 MARKTKSN
+1 MARKPKAD

-26 ARDLRNRGTNSFQ
+26 ARDLRNRGTSTFQ
-39 NPLSGLSGEIENINK
+39 SPLSGLSGEIENINK

-72 ILLCQK
+72 IVLCQK

-100 LHFRGKNKI
+100 LSFRGKNKRSI
-109 SVKFYE
+109 KFFN

-143 KFLYNVTTPEINK
+143 KFLYNITNIEVNK
-156 MSRAQAQKK
+156 MSRAEVAKK

-189 NYYKLLNSYELAR
+189 NYYKMLNSYELAR
-202 LRTPKTEDEKRF
+202 LKVPKTEDEKRF
-214 MDSLPVNI
+214 MESLPVKI
-222 REQIKRGELPE
+222 RDEIKRGQLPE
-233 IPIDTEYLTAIFCGK
+233 IPIDTEYLTAVFCGK

-258 YYPVLFDIDLKLEF
+258 YYPVLFDIDLILEF

-293 DKDRDPNTNSR
+293 DKDRDANTNSR

-325 YSTKAEFILPDL
+325 YSTKAEFVLPDL
-337 NKILGPDKYQVVNQ
+337 NKILGPEKYQVVNQ

-359 IFWGDDKYANSMV
+359 IFWGDEKYANSMI

-379 RLNSARQAFLNN
+379 RLSSARQAFLNN

-398 MIANEL
+398 MIASEL

-414 DQVDLKE
+414 DEVDLKE

-433 EIGMLTPEELFE
+433 EIGMLTPEELFQSF
-445 TLETHTLPLPE
+445 ETHSLPLSE
-456 NSIEAHN
+456 NSIEAQN

-468 KDKGLYEPI
+468 KEKGLYEPI
-477 IGGQKKEGATGQPAG
+477 IGGQKKDALGQPAG

-509 GASKFSLQKISENIR
+509 GASKFSLQKISDNIK
-524 LINDLSEAV
+524 LVNDLSEAV
-533 ELNYRKMNSIKRLS
+533 ESKYRELNKIKRLS

-555 HVTESIIASKN
+555 SVTESIISSKN
-566 VNDWQSDIPDW
+566 SNEWQES
-577 IKNPTIVPNEETL
+577 
-590 EIATEH
+590 IATFIENPIVSPDEQTLNIAAEH
-596 NVSIFL
+596 NISLFL
-602 AGLLKE
+602 AGLLKQSE
-608 SKI
+608 I

>member
-1 MARKTKSN
+1 MARKPKAD

-26 ARDLRNRGTNSFQ
+26 ARDLRNRGTSTFQ
-39 NPLSGLSGEIENINK
+39 SPLSGLSGEIENINK

-72 ILLCQK
+72 IVLCQK

-100 LHFRGKNKI
+100 LSFRGKNKRSI
-109 SVKFYE
+109 KFFN

-143 KFLYNVTTPEINK
+143 KFLYNITNTEVNK
-156 MSRAQAQKK
+156 MSRAEVAKK

-189 NYYKLLNSYELAR
+189 NYYKMLNSYELAR
-202 LRTPKTEDEKRF
+202 LKVPKTEDEKRF
-214 MDSLPVNI
+214 MESLPVKI
-222 REQIKRGELPE
+222 RDEIKRGQLPE
-233 IPIDTEYLTAIFCGK
+233 IPIDTEYLTAVFCGK

-293 DKDRDPNTNSR
+293 DKDRDANTNSR

-325 YSTKAEFILPDL
+325 YSTKAEFVLPDL
-337 NKILGPDKYQVVNQ
+337 NKILGPEKYQVVNQ

-359 IFWGDDKYANSMV
+359 IFWGDEKYANSMI

-379 RLNSARQAFLNN
+379 RLSSARQAFLNN

-398 MIANEL
+398 MIASEL

-414 DQVDLKE
+414 DEVDLKE

-433 EIGMLTPEELFE
+433 EIGMLTPEELFQSF
-445 TLETHTLPLPE
+445 ETHSLPLSE
-456 NSIEAHN
+456 NSIEAQN

-468 KDKGLYEPI
+468 KEKGLYEPI
-477 IGGQKKEGATGQPAG
+477 IGGQKKDALGQPAG

-509 GASKFSLQKISENIR
+509 GASKFSLQKISDNIK
-524 LINDLSEAV
+524 LVNDLSEAV
-533 ELNYRKMNSIKRLS
+533 ESKYRELNKIKRLS

-555 HVTESIIASKN
+555 SVTESIISSKN
-566 VNDWQSDIPDW
+566 SNEWQES
-577 IKNPTIVPNEETL
+577 
-590 EIATEH
+590 IATFIENPIVSPDEQTLNIAAEH
-596 NVSIFL
+596 NISLFL
-602 AGLLKE
+602 AGLLKQSE
-608 SKI
+608 I

>member
-1 MARKTKSN
+1 MARKPKADT
-9 AVVVNS
+9 VVVNS

-26 ARDLRNRGTNSFQ
+26 ARDLRNRGTSTFQ
-39 NPLSGLSGEIENINK
+39 SPLSGLSGEIENINK

-72 ILLCQK
+72 IVLCQK

-100 LHFRGKNKI
+100 LSFRGKNKRSI
-109 SVKFYE
+109 KFFN

-143 KFLYNVTTPEINK
+143 KFLYNITNTEVNK
-156 MSRAQAQKK
+156 MSRAEVAKK

-189 NYYKLLNSYELAR
+189 NYYKMLNSYELAR
-202 LRTPKTEDEKRF
+202 LKVPKTEDEKRF
-214 MDSLPVNI
+214 MDSLPVKI
-222 REQIKRGELPE
+222 RDEIKRGQLPE
-233 IPIDTEYLTAIFCGK
+233 IPIDTEYLTAVFCGK

-293 DKDRDPNTNSR
+293 DKDRDANTNSR

-325 YSTKAEFILPDL
+325 YSTKAEFVLPDL
-337 NKILGPDKYQVVNQ
+337 NKILGPEKYQVVNQ

-359 IFWGDDKYANSMV
+359 IFWGDEKYANSMI

-379 RLNSARQAFLNN
+379 RLSSARQAFLNN

-398 MIANEL
+398 MIASEL

-414 DQVDLKE
+414 DEVDLKE

-433 EIGMLTPEELFE
+433 EIGMLTPEELFQSF
-445 TLETHTLPLPE
+445 ETHSLPLSE
-456 NSIEAHN
+456 NSIEAQN

-477 IGGQKKEGATGQPAG
+477 IGGQKKDALGQPAG

-509 GASKFSLQKISENIR
+509 GASKFSLQKISDNIK
-524 LINDLSEAV
+524 LVNDLSEAV
-533 ELNYRKMNSIKRLS
+533 ESKYRELNKIKRLS

-555 HVTESIIASKN
+555 SVTESIISSKN
-566 VNDWQSDIPDW
+566 SNEWQES
-577 IKNPTIVPNEETL
+577 
-590 EIATEH
+590 IATFIENPIVSPDEQTLNIAAEH
-596 NVSIFL
+596 NISLFL
-602 AGLLKE
+602 AGLLKQSE
-608 SKI
+608 I

>member
-1 MARKTKSN
+1 
-9 AVVVNS
+9 
-15 DPFTPKFISES
+15 
-26 ARDLRNRGTNSFQ
+26 
-39 NPLSGLSGEIENINK
+39 
-54 GVSPFSRDN
+54 
-63 SGTLSAQQA
+63 
-72 ILLCQK
+72 
-78 AYWNVAIF
+78 
-86 RNTIDIQTEFANSK
+86 
-100 LHFRGKNKI
+100 
-109 SVKFYE
+109 
-115 EWYKK
+115 
-120 INGWSLSER
+120 
-129 FFREWFRSGNVFIY
+129 
-143 KFLYNVTTPEINK
+143 
-156 MSRAQAQKK
+156 MSRAEVAKK

-189 NYYKLLNSYELAR
+189 NYYKMLNSYELAR
-202 LRTPKTEDEKRF
+202 LKVPKTEDEKRF
-214 MDSLPVNI
+214 MESLPVKI
-222 REQIKRGELPE
+222 RDEIKRGQLPE
-233 IPIDTEYLTAIFCGK
+233 IPIDTEYLTAVFCGK

-293 DKDRDPNTNSR
+293 DKDRDANTNSR

-325 YSTKAEFILPDL
+325 YSTKAEFVLPDL
-337 NKILGPDKYQVVNQ
+337 NKILGPEKYQVVNQ

-359 IFWGDDKYANSMV
+359 IFWGDEKYANSMI

-379 RLNSARQAFLNN
+379 RLSSARQAFLNN

-398 MIANEL
+398 MIASEL

-414 DQVDLKE
+414 DEVDLKE

-433 EIGMLTPEELFE
+433 EIGMLTPEELFQSF
-445 TLETHTLPLPE
+445 ETHSLPLSE
-456 NSIEAHN
+456 NSIEAQN

-477 IGGQKKEGATGQPAG
+477 IGGQKKDALGQPAG

-509 GASKFSLQKISENIR
+509 GASKFSLQKISDNIK
-524 LINDLSEAV
+524 LVNDLSEAV
-533 ELNYRKMNSIKRLS
+533 ESKYRELNKIKRLS

-555 HVTESIIASKN
+555 SVTESIISSKN
-566 VNDWQSDIPDW
+566 SNEWQES
-577 IKNPTIVPNEETL
+577 
-590 EIATEH
+590 IATFIENPIVSPDEQTLNIAAEH
-596 NVSIFL
+596 NISLFL
-602 AGLLKE
+602 AGLLKQSE
-608 SKI
+608 I

>member
-1 MARKTKSN
+1 MARKPKAD

-26 ARDLRNRGTNSFQ
+26 ARDLRNRGTSTFQ
-39 NPLSGLSGEIENINK
+39 SPLSGLSGEIENINK

-72 ILLCQK
+72 IVLCQK

-100 LHFRGKNKI
+100 LSFRGKNKRSI
-109 SVKFYE
+109 KFFN

-143 KFLYNVTTPEINK
+143 KFLYNITNIEVNK
-156 MSRAQAQKK
+156 MSRAEVAKK

-189 NYYKLLNSYELAR
+189 NYYKMLNSYELAR
-202 LRTPKTEDEKRF
+202 LKVPKTEDEKRF
-214 MDSLPVNI
+214 MESLPVKI
-222 REQIKRGELPE
+222 RDEIKRGQLPE
-233 IPIDTEYLTAIFCGK
+233 IPIDTEYLTAVFCGK

-293 DKDRDPNTNSR
+293 DKDRDANTNSR

-325 YSTKAEFILPDL
+325 YSTKAEFVLPDL
-337 NKILGPDKYQVVNQ
+337 NKILGPEKYQVVNQ

-359 IFWGDDKYANSMV
+359 IFWGDEKYANSMI

-379 RLNSARQAFLNN
+379 RLSSARQAFLNN

-398 MIANEL
+398 MIASEL

-414 DQVDLKE
+414 DEVDLKE

-433 EIGMLTPEELFE
+433 EIGMLTPEELFQSF
-445 TLETHTLPLPE
+445 ETHSLPLSE
-456 NSIEAHN
+456 NSIEAQN

-468 KDKGLYEPI
+468 KEKGLYEPI
-477 IGGQKKEGATGQPAG
+477 IGGQKKDALGQPAG

-509 GASKFSLQKISENIR
+509 GASKFSLQKISDNIK
-524 LINDLSEAV
+524 LVNDLSEAV
-533 ELNYRKMNSIKRLS
+533 ESKYRELNKIKRLS

-555 HVTESIIASKN
+555 SVTESIISSKN
-566 VNDWQSDIPDW
+566 SNEWQES
-577 IKNPTIVPNEETL
+577 
-590 EIATEH
+590 IATFIENPIVNPDEQTLNIAAEH
-596 NVSIFL
+596 NISLFL
-602 AGLLKE
+602 AGLLKQSE
-608 SKI
+608 I

>member
-1 MARKTKSN
+1 
-9 AVVVNS
+9 
-15 DPFTPKFISES
+15 
-26 ARDLRNRGTNSFQ
+26 
-39 NPLSGLSGEIENINK
+39 
-54 GVSPFSRDN
+54 
-63 SGTLSAQQA
+63 
-72 ILLCQK
+72 
-78 AYWNVAIF
+78 
-86 RNTIDIQTEFANSK
+86 
-100 LHFRGKNKI
+100 
-109 SVKFYE
+109 
-115 EWYKK
+115 
-120 INGWSLSER
+120 
-129 FFREWFRSGNVFIY
+129 
-143 KFLYNVTTPEINK
+143 
-156 MSRAQAQKK
+156 MSRAEVAKK

-189 NYYKLLNSYELAR
+189 NYYKMLNSYELAR
-202 LRTPKTEDEKRF
+202 LKVPKTEDEKRF
-214 MDSLPVNI
+214 MDSLPVKI
-222 REQIKRGELPE
+222 RDEIKRGQLPE
-233 IPIDTEYLTAIFCGK
+233 IPIDTEYLTAVFCGK

-293 DKDRDPNTNSR
+293 DKDRDANTNSR

-325 YSTKAEFILPDL
+325 YSTKAEFVLPDL
-337 NKILGPDKYQVVNQ
+337 NKILGPEKYQVVNQ

-359 IFWGDDKYANSMV
+359 IFWGDEKYANSMI

-379 RLNSARQAFLNN
+379 RLSSARQAFLNN

-398 MIANEL
+398 MIASEL

-414 DQVDLKE
+414 DEVDLKE

-433 EIGMLTPEELFE
+433 EIGMLTPEELFQSF
-445 TLETHTLPLPE
+445 ETHSLPLSE
-456 NSIEAHN
+456 NSIEAQN

-477 IGGQKKEGATGQPAG
+477 IGGQKKDGLGQPAG

-509 GASKFSLQKISENIR
+509 GASKFSLQKISDNIK
-524 LINDLSEAV
+524 LVNDLSEAV
-533 ELNYRKMNSIKRLS
+533 ESKYRELNKIKRLS

-555 HVTESIIASKN
+555 SVTESIISSKN
-566 VNDWQSDIPDW
+566 SNEWQES
-577 IKNPTIVPNEETL
+577 
-590 EIATEH
+590 IATFIENPIVSPDEQTLNIAAEH
-596 NVSIFL
+596 NISLFL
-602 AGLLKE
+602 AGLLKQSE
-608 SKI
+608 I

>member
-1 MARKTKSN
+1 MARKPKAD

-26 ARDLRNRGTNSFQ
+26 ARDLRNRGTNTFQ
-39 NPLSGLSGEIENINK
+39 SPLSGLSGEIENINK

-63 SGTLSAQQA
+63 TGTLSAQQA
-72 ILLCQK
+72 IVLCQK

-100 LHFRGKNKI
+100 LSFRGKNKRSI
-109 SVKFYE
+109 KFFN

-143 KFLYNVTTPEINK
+143 KFLYNITNIEVNK
-156 MSRAQAQKK
+156 MSRAEVAKK

-189 NYYKLLNSYELAR
+189 NYYKMLNSYELAR
-202 LRTPKTEDEKRF
+202 LKVPKTEDEKRF
-214 MDSLPVNI
+214 MDSLPVKI
-222 REQIKRGELPE
+222 RDEIKRGQLPE
-233 IPIDTEYLTAIFCGK
+233 IPIDTEYLTAVFCGK

-293 DKDRDPNTNSR
+293 DKDRDANTNSR

-325 YSTKAEFILPDL
+325 YSTKAEFVLPDL
-337 NKILGPDKYQVVNQ
+337 NKILGPEKYQVVNQ

-359 IFWGDDKYANSMV
+359 IFWGDEKYANSMI

-379 RLNSARQAFLNN
+379 RLSSARQAFLNN

-398 MIANEL
+398 MIASEL

-414 DQVDLKE
+414 DEVDLKE

-445 TLETHTLPLPE
+445 TFETHSLPLSE
-456 NSIEAHN
+456 NSIEAQN

-468 KDKGLYEPI
+468 KEKGLYEPI
-477 IGGQKKEGATGQPAG
+477 IGGQKKDGLGQPAG

-509 GASKFSLQKISENIR
+509 GASKFSLQKISDNIK
-524 LINDLSEAV
+524 LVNDLSEAV
-533 ELNYRKMNSIKRLS
+533 ESKYREINKIKRLS

-555 HVTESIIASKN
+555 SVTESIISSKN
-566 VNDWQSDIPDW
+566 SNEWQESIASFIENPIVSPD
-577 IKNPTIVPNEETL
+577 EQTL
-590 EIATEH
+590 NIAAEH
-596 NVSIFL
+596 NISLFL
-602 AGLLKE
+602 AGLLKQSE
-608 SKI
+608 I

>member
-1 MARKTKSN
+1 MARKPKAD

-26 ARDLRNRGTNSFQ
+26 ARDLRNRGTSTFQ
-39 NPLSGLSGEIENINK
+39 SPLSGLSGEIENINK

-72 ILLCQK
+72 IVLCQK

-100 LHFRGKNKI
+100 LSFRGKNKRSI
-109 SVKFYE
+109 KFFN

-143 KFLYNVTTPEINK
+143 KFLYNITNIEVNK
-156 MSRAQAQKK
+156 MSRAEVAKK

-189 NYYKLLNSYELAR
+189 NYYKMLNSYELAR
-202 LRTPKTEDEKRF
+202 LKVPKTEDEKRF
-214 MDSLPVNI
+214 MDSLPVKI
-222 REQIKRGELPE
+222 RDEIKRGQLPE
-233 IPIDTEYLTAIFCGK
+233 IPIDTEYLTAVFCGK

-293 DKDRDPNTNSR
+293 DKDRDANTNSR

-325 YSTKAEFILPDL
+325 YSTKAEFVLPDL
-337 NKILGPDKYQVVNQ
+337 NKILGPEKYQVVNQ

-359 IFWGDDKYANSMV
+359 IFWGDEKYANSMI

-379 RLNSARQAFLNN
+379 RLSSARQAFLNN

-398 MIANEL
+398 MIASEL

-414 DQVDLKE
+414 DEVDLKE

-433 EIGMLTPEELFE
+433 EIGMLTPEELFDAF
-445 TLETHTLPLPE
+445 ETHSLPLSE
-456 NSIEAHN
+456 NSVEAQN

-477 IGGQKKEGATGQPAG
+477 IGGQKKDALGQPAG

-509 GASKFSLQKISENIR
+509 GASKFSLQKISDNIK
-524 LINDLSEAV
+524 LVNDLSEAV
-533 ELNYRKMNSIKRLS
+533 ESKYRELNKIKRLS

-555 HVTESIIASKN
+555 SVTESIISSKN
-566 VNDWQSDIPDW
+566 SNEWQES
-577 IKNPTIVPNEETL
+577 
-590 EIATEH
+590 IATFIENPIVSPDEQTLNIAAEH
-596 NVSIFL
+596 NISLFL
-602 AGLLKE
+602 AGLLKQSE
-608 SKI
+608 I